1 MSPGSPVT
9 EIRYQAFASYQESGM
24 IPNLG
29 GTTDLIIVRPKHECL
44 SCLGLFVFKNKFGGI
59 DYEV

>member
-1 MSPGSPVT
+1 MSPGSPAI
-9 EIRYQAFASYQESGM
+9 EIRYQAFASYQERGV

-44 SCLGLFVFKNKFGGI
+44 SCLGLLYSKINLKVCI
-59 DYEV
+59 